1 MIAPAYKPAPRFS
14 LGRILSTPG
23 ALTALEEAN
32 QSPAEFLDRHVRG
45 DWGDV
50 DHEDK
55 EANEAALRDGTR
67 ILSSYKTKAGVKLWV
82 ITEAD
87 RSATTVLLPDEY

>member
-1 MIAPAYKPAPRFS
+1 M
-14 LGRILSTPG
+14 
-23 ALTALEEAN
+23 EEAGN
-32 QSPAEFLDRHVRG
+32 VPAEFLDQHARG
-45 DWGDV
+45 EWGDV
-50 DHEDK
+50 DAQDK